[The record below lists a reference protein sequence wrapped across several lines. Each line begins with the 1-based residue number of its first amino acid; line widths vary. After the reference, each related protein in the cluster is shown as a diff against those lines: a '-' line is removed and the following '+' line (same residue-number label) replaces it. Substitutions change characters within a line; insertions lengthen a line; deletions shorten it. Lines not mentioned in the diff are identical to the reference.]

1 MLKTAGFTLVLVA
14 ATLPIACQTE
24 ATKQWTSP
32 PAMRIDVNRHYT
44 ATLETDLGT
53 ITVELQPVQ
62 APNTVNNF
70 VFLAREGFYDGVSFH
85 RVIRG
90 FMVQTG
96 DPSGTGRGGPG
107 YRIVDEPVAESYV
120 RGVVAM
126 ANAGQPNTAGSQF
139 FIVQGEEV
147 FLPRTYTVFGKVTDG
162 LDIVDQIA
170 SVPVGPS
177 PSGEMSAPQQDVRI
191 QKVRVSER

>member
-1 MLKTAGFTLVLVA
+1 
-14 ATLPIACQTE
+14 
-24 ATKQWTSP
+24 
-32 PAMRIDVNRHYT
+32 MRIDVNRHYT

-177 PSGEMSAPQQDVRI
+177 PTGEMSAPQQDVRI